1 MKAVGLVAIAGVVSQ
16 FTSSVLGQLLLNWG
30 APLILLFIISLVT
43 AAAALGLALALPSPP
58 PKSAGGGG
66 GAVGGSRA
74 GGSGRQPLLL
84 EPIGVPSQLP
94 PLLGVPYVQPARRPI
109 RSSRS
114 NEGLTRLWGQG
125 SLGGGVGT
133 HGGGVGLGGGG
144 GGQTGSSRLSTSLD
158 GGLAAASAAAAATA
172 EDAAAGAAAVLG
184 VLRVGGAAASGG
196 DEGRV
201 GADGSDG
208 ADGAATGPTPP
219 LKTSEGSFLRSRHL
233 RSDLLRAFTR
243 SGAFRYYAWLAVATA
258 THHLVY
264 TYWQGLLPHASHE
277 PLPPPPPHSRLP
289 SAHQHPPPPPPHAH
303 CGRASAEN
311 GWVQAAASLLGG
323 GGVMLPLAIERR
335 LRPRHCAQLRG
346 ALVVASPMALAGLLW
361 GMATTPASLV
371 YKGCFVLFH
380 VLYEVERERRNEC
393 LPREDPEKIPR
404 RSREDSEKIPR
415 RFREDPENHGTSIPA
430 PHRHPPPAT
439 TPAHPTPIPR

>member
-1 MKAVGLVAIAGVVSQ
+1 MCHLCFALRESRRFRLFFWQYVKAVGLVAIAGVVSQ

-125 SLGGGVGT
+125 SLGGGGGT
-133 HGGGVGLGGGG
+133 HGGGGGLGGGG
-144 GGQTGSSRLSTSLD
+144 GGQPGSCRLSTSLD
-158 GGLAAASAAAAATA
+158 GGLAAASTAAAATA

-201 GADGSDG
+201 GADGADGSGG

-277 PLPPPPPHSRLP
+277 PLPPPPPRSRLP
-289 SAHQHPPPPPPHAH
+289 SAHQHPPPPPHAH
-303 CGRASAEN
+303 CGGASAEN

-361 GMATTPASLV
+361 GYLISPPRHTHFSHMSHTPFPHISEFNSL
-371 YKGCFVLFH
+371 F
-380 VLYEVERERRNEC
+380 
-393 LPREDPEKIPR
+393 
-404 RSREDSEKIPR
+404 S
-415 RFREDPENHGTSIPA
+415 
-430 PHRHPPPAT
+430 
-439 TPAHPTPIPR
+439 